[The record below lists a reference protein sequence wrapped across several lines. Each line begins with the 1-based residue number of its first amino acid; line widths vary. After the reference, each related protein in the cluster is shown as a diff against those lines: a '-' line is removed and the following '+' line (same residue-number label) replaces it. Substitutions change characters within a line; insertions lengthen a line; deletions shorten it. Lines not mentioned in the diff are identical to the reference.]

1 MQMHVYALTNVGNS
15 FLPHLRLYATA
26 NFRFCKPKL
35 YDIIEFADVRINI
48 FFCKT
53 KHIFLLLQP

>member
-35 YDIIEFADVRINI
+35 YDIIEFADVRINV
-48 FFCKT
+48 
-53 KHIFLLLQP
+53 FL